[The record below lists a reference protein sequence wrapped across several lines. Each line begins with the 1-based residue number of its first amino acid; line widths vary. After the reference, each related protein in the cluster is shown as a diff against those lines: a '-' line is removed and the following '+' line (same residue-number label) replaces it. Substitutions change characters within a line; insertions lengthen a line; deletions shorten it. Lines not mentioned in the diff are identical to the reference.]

1 MLQLPCMLVCSF
13 VCANRTRDRGCSKHP
28 VFPAPSISKR
38 AKRRCKPRA
47 KRAARTR
54 SYIRRHCERSE
65 AIHLSLSRAVGC
77 FAALTMT
84 WRETAAYRCMFG
96 SIISIDL
103 YKQEPIFILPKAQGE
118 RYADRRRQGIGAC
131 LALSAQF

>member
-1 MLQLPCMLVCSF
+1 
-13 VCANRTRDRGCSKHP
+13 
-28 VFPAPSISKR
+28 
-38 AKRRCKPRA
+38 
-47 KRAARTR
+47 
-54 SYIRRHCERSE
+54 
-65 AIHLSLSRAVGC
+65 
-77 FAALTMT
+77 MT

-131 LALSAQF
+131 HALGAQFREGREGSERGDADAALRHGCRRPLGCIDQQGTCAALVLAGRGRSPVGRKVSTQG